1 MIRKASAALGL
12 LVVTLVAFGAMAIPA
27 FAQVADPYP
36 PIVTTTTVPTTTTT
50 AASGGL
56 AFTGSNSVSL
66 LVIALVALT
75 VGVVAL
81 VAVRRRGSVQATK
94 S

>member
-12 LVVTLVAFGAMAIPA
+12 LVVAIVALGAMAIPA
-27 FAQVADPYP
+27 FAVDPYP
-36 PIVTTTTVPTTTTT
+36 PIVTTTTTVPTTTTT

-75 VGVVAL
+75 VGVVTVVAL
-81 VAVRRRGSVQATK
+81 RRRGSVQATK

>member
-12 LVVTLVAFGAMAIPA
+12 LVVTMVALGAMAIPA
-27 FAQVADPYP
+27 FAADPYP
-36 PIVTTTTVPTTTTT
+36 PAPTTTTTVPTTTTT

-66 LVIALVALT
+66 LVIALVAIT
-75 VGVVAL
+75 VGVVAV
-81 VAVRRRGSVQATK
+81 VALRRRGSVQATK

>member
-12 LVVTLVAFGAMAIPA
+12 LVVTLVALGAMAIPA
-27 FAQVADPYP
+27 FASDPYP

-66 LVIALVALT
+66 LVIALVAIT

>member
-12 LVVTLVAFGAMAIPA
+12 LVVAIAALGVMAVPA
-27 FAQVADPYP
+27 FAVDVYP
-36 PIVTTTTVPTTTTT
+36 PIVTTTTTVPTTTTT
-50 AASGGL
+50 AAAGGL

-66 LVIALVALT
+66 LVIALVAVT
-75 VGVVAL
+75 VGVVTVVAL
-81 VAVRRRGSVQATK
+81 RRRGSVQATK

>member
-12 LVVTLVAFGAMAIPA
+12 LVVTLVALGAMAIPA
-27 FAQVADPYP
+27 FAVDPYP

-66 LVIALVALT
+66 LVIALVAIT

>member
-1 MIRKASAALGL
+1 MIRKASASLGL
-12 LVVTLVAFGAMAIPA
+12 LVVALVALGAMAIPA
-27 FAQVADPYP
+27 FAVDPYP

-75 VGVVAL
+75 VGVVVL
-81 VAVRRRGSVQATK
+81 VALRRRGSVQATK

>member
-12 LVVTLVAFGAMAIPA
+12 LVVAIAALGAMAVPA
-27 FAQVADPYP
+27 FAADPYP
-36 PIVTTTTVPTTTTT
+36 PIVTTTTTVPTTTTT

-66 LVIALVALT
+66 LVIALVAIT
-75 VGVVAL
+75 VGVVTVVAL
-81 VAVRRRGSVQATK
+81 RRRGSVQATK